1 MKKTVEEKI
10 SRIDNSKRLNK
21 KIDRRYNR
29 LEKKIVG
36 RDSLLYTIASLSIE
50 TGIAP
55 SEFINMD
62 TEMFRA
68 IMQVLADRAKELKN
82 ASRSKRR

>member
-1 MKKTVEEKI
+1 MSVYVGLRNCTCVWYRVYRQLRYCRGI
-10 SRIDNSKRLNK
+10 
-21 KIDRRYNR
+21 RRR
-29 LEKKIVG
+29 KKIVG

-82 ASRSKRR
+82 ASKRNRR